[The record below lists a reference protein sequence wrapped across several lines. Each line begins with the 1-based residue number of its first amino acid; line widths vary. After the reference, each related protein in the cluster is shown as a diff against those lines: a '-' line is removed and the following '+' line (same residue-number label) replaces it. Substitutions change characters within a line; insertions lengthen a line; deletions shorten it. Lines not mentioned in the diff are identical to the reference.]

1 MGYRFTTGKLVQAQP
16 VKTFSNTRLQTTFN
30 ADGDV
35 VVVERSA
42 ATTQQREAR
51 RRSARATSGARSNRE
66 IAQRDYLLVPS
77 SLRDLYLTGSHGI
90 TSLYPEILLTTP
102 RTAKV
107 IDVTSGLT
115 TTPFLIDLNNQV
127 KISVESFVKD
137 ALSRYEIILS
147 LSTAQYDQSAA
158 AGRQYAELCLQAA
171 IAKDRLVQLFNIINV
186 DLGQNVNQVSGIRI
200 GNLDYT
206 YMNAVS
212 NLGDYLRN
220 LDENYNIEVFTNG
233 TNTQAITQILKTI
246 HNYFVIGNIAFQDAG
261 LLKRTRVATDGTIGG
276 YLDGFYNSSINNLK
290 LIVPGT
296 EDNQTIVLLVAAS
309 NDTQR
314 TRFSFQDFSND
325 TQRTKFSFQDF
336 QDPNK
341 ITSLTRLIQRDIIV
355 HGLRD
360 SILQNN
366 NNANTAQ
373 DLIKSYTGPYS
384 SINYSAGETT
394 PDYILPDIFR
404 GGYTNIDEVL
414 NSTVDPDLI
423 RLRIPLI
430 TAQNGTNFGKLD
442 TDLGIDYSLY
452 QDLVTTSTPTFTN
465 LADTVNLY
473 YTYSQN
479 IYNIITRSITS
490 NPSAPQREIA
500 LNIKDY
506 FLSFIQ
512 GSGIDTDTI
521 SSKGSAFRIGC
532 FILAADDDII
542 AAKLFRL
549 ICTIDKKLHGSTNDP
564 EIEFAKE
571 KLYESITT
579 TTGDRTVE
587 ASLNSNNNI
596 TTSGGTSDGSFGE
609 FRISPSVSFDYM
621 DGDDTS
627 FQTFH
632 NIVRRTE
639 QAYIDDFNF
648 QSNLNATTTFG
659 LSLSRDARAFVIF
672 NLFLAVLRE
681 MKMEVV
687 TNTTAI
693 DEMKIKY
700 RPQQFAILKFA
711 LENTESTP
719 DQLDAT
725 LNQYIADTA
734 EFFSS
739 FAFGQTGVDADA
751 AINFKND
758 VRYFHS
764 QYFNSIVQK
773 IDQQNQTCFDL
784 SNLLINHA
792 SQIKNQLTVMKSTI
806 SSVSSAIASNGFQQ
820 TESLLNATQLEQA
833 FLKINLTDRY
843 ANLLRGAAYLP
854 SAIDHNTGQ
863 ATNTKTVVST
873 YPVLTDP
880 TSDAVTRKFLVA
892 VGIPTGLLETLRYK
906 NAVTTTEHLYS
917 IDLVFK
923 NLQVSE
929 EQEAIGSYVTKSYT
943 FSSRIFVNEGAQLI
957 GGADTKT
964 AELSNYEQVYAATK
978 FKVIDDTGVYR
989 DITIADLERIMGSD
1003 TIVKNHFTSHY
1014 AKLFLK
1020 TVTGITLDEECFD
1033 LIPQARTY
1041 PDASQLANYTTIADG
1056 INSNFPASQ
1065 EGQLNRERVLLDL
1078 SRAIQ
1083 LAPQQHKTSMMISK
1097 TFERVHVIP
1106 IDINDLLNPIG
1117 SFLGTEAENISENDI
1132 AFIDVVAS
1140 IRLEDAQPPVSFED
1154 APASRSYSNSL
1165 GERGDRSVT
1174 APNVL
1179 SQVDAA
1185 SQSAASVGINAMI
1198 ETSNR
1203 FGGRL
1208 GGYRR

>member
-35 VVVERSA
+35 AVVEQTA

-77 SLRDLYLTGSHGI
+77 SLRDLYLTGSHGM

-137 ALSRYEIILS
+137 ALSRYESILG
-147 LSTAQYDQSAA
+147 LTTAQYDQSAA

-186 DLGQNVNQVSGIRI
+186 DLGQNVNQVSGLRI
-200 GNLDYT
+200 GNRDYT

-246 HNYFVIGNIAFQDAG
+246 HNYFVIGDITFQDVSES
-261 LLKRTRVATDGTIGG
+261 TRMAQAVNGSING
-276 YLDGFYNSSINNLK
+276 YLDTFYNNSINNLK

-296 EDNQTIVLLVAAS
+296 EDNQTIVLLVATS
-309 NDTQR
+309 NDAQG
-314 TRFSFQDFSND
+314 
-325 TQRTKFSFQDF
+325 TKFSFQDF

-341 ITSLTRLIQRDIIV
+341 ITSLTRLIQRDIVV
-355 HGLRD
+355 HGLRS
-360 SILQNN
+360 SILQSDNS
-366 NNANTAQ
+366 ADTAQ
-373 DLIKSYTGPYS
+373 ALISSYTGPYAS
-384 SINYSAGETT
+384 VRTT
-394 PDYILPDIFR
+394 SFGTVRDIFTV
-404 GGYTNIDEVL
+404 GYTNIDEVL
-414 NSTVDPDLI
+414 NSTVDPDLS
-423 RLRIPLI
+423 RLRTPLI

-479 IYNIITRSITS
+479 IYDIIARSITS

-500 LNIKDY
+500 LSIKDY
-506 FLSFIQ
+506 FLSFIR
-512 GSGIDTDTI
+512 GSGIDTDAI

-549 ICTIDKKLHGSTNDP
+549 ICTIDKKLHGSTNNP
-564 EIEFAKE
+564 EIDFAKE

-659 LSLSRDARAFVIF
+659 LSLTRDARAFVIF

-681 MKMEVV
+681 MKMKVV

-693 DEMKIKY
+693 DEMKIEY

-711 LENTESTP
+711 LENMESTP

-734 EFFSS
+734 DFFSS

-758 VRYFHS
+758 VRFFHS

-784 SNLLINHA
+784 SNLLVNHA
-792 SQIKNQLTVMKSTI
+792 SQIKNQLNVMKSTI

-820 TESLLNATQLEQA
+820 TEALLNATQLEQA

-863 ATNTKTVVST
+863 ASNTKTVVST

-906 NAVTTTEHLYS
+906 NAVTTAEHLYS

-978 FKVIDDTGVYR
+978 FKVIDDTGAYR

-1003 TIVKNHFTSHY
+1003 VIVKNHFTSHY

-1097 TFERVHVIP
+1097 TFERIHVIP

-1117 SFLGTEAENISENDI
+1117 SFLGTEAENISDNDI
-1132 AFIDVVAS
+1132 AFIDVVAK

-1174 APNVL
+1174 APNVF

>member
-35 VVVERSA
+35 AVVEQTTA
-42 ATTQQREAR
+42 TTTQQREAR

-77 SLRDLYLTGSHGI
+77 SLRDLYLTGSHGM

-137 ALSRYEIILS
+137 ALSRYESILG
-147 LSTAQYDQSAA
+147 LTTAQYDQSAA

-186 DLGQNVNQVSGIRI
+186 DLGQNVNQVSGLRI
-200 GNLDYT
+200 GNRDYT

-246 HNYFVIGNIAFQDAG
+246 HNYFVIGDIAFQDAG

-296 EDNQTIVLLVAAS
+296 EDNQTIA
-309 NDTQR
+309 
-314 TRFSFQDFSND
+314 
-325 TQRTKFSFQDF
+325 FQDF

-355 HGLRD
+355 HGLRS
-360 SILQNN
+360 SILQSNN
-366 NNANTAQ
+366 SADTAQ

-394 PDYILPDIFR
+394 PDYILRDIFR

-479 IYNIITRSITS
+479 IYDIITRSITS

-500 LNIKDY
+500 LSIKDY
-506 FLSFIQ
+506 FLSFIR

-549 ICTIDKKLHGSTNDP
+549 ICTIDKKLHGSTNNP
-564 EIEFAKE
+564 EIDFAKE

-659 LSLSRDARAFVIF
+659 LSLTRDARAFVIF

-681 MKMEVV
+681 MKMKVV

-693 DEMKIKY
+693 DEMKIEY

-711 LENTESTP
+711 LENMESTP

-734 EFFSS
+734 DFFSS

-758 VRYFHS
+758 VRFFHS

-784 SNLLINHA
+784 SNLLVNHA
-792 SQIKNQLTVMKSTI
+792 SQIKNQLNVMKSTI

-820 TESLLNATQLEQA
+820 TEALLNATQLEQA

-863 ATNTKTVVST
+863 ASNTKTVVST

-906 NAVTTTEHLYS
+906 NAVTTAEHLYS

-978 FKVIDDTGVYR
+978 FKVIDDTGAYR

-1003 TIVKNHFTSHY
+1003 VIVKNHFTSHY

-1097 TFERVHVIP
+1097 TFERIHVIP

-1132 AFIDVVAS
+1132 AFIDVVAK

-1174 APNVL
+1174 TPNVI

-1185 SQSAASVGINAMI
+1185 SQSAASVGINSMI

>member
-35 VVVERSA
+35 AVVEQTTA
-42 ATTQQREAR
+42 TTTQQREAR

-77 SLRDLYLTGSHGI
+77 SLRDLYLTGSHGM

-137 ALSRYEIILS
+137 ALSRYESILG
-147 LSTAQYDQSAA
+147 LTTAQYDQSAA

-186 DLGQNVNQVSGIRI
+186 DLGQNVNQVSGLRI
-200 GNLDYT
+200 GNRDYT

-246 HNYFVIGNIAFQDAG
+246 HNYFVIGDIAFQDAG

-296 EDNQTIVLLVAAS
+296 EDNQTIA
-309 NDTQR
+309 
-314 TRFSFQDFSND
+314 
-325 TQRTKFSFQDF
+325 FQDF

-355 HGLRD
+355 HGLRS
-360 SILQNN
+360 SILQSNN
-366 NNANTAQ
+366 SADTAQ

-394 PDYILPDIFR
+394 PDYILRDIFR

-479 IYNIITRSITS
+479 IYDIITRSITS

-500 LNIKDY
+500 LSIKDY
-506 FLSFIQ
+506 FLSFIR

-549 ICTIDKKLHGSTNDP
+549 ICTIDKKLHGSTNNP
-564 EIEFAKE
+564 EIDFAKE

-659 LSLSRDARAFVIF
+659 LSLTRDARAFVIF

-681 MKMEVV
+681 MKMKVV

-693 DEMKIKY
+693 DEMKIEY

-711 LENTESTP
+711 LENMESTP

-734 EFFSS
+734 DFFSS

-758 VRYFHS
+758 VRFFHS

-784 SNLLINHA
+784 SNLLVNHA
-792 SQIKNQLTVMKSTI
+792 SQIKNQLNVMKSTI

-820 TESLLNATQLEQA
+820 TEALLNATQLEQA

-863 ATNTKTVVST
+863 ASNTKTVVST

-906 NAVTTTEHLYS
+906 NAVTTAEHLYS

-978 FKVIDDTGVYR
+978 FKVIDDTGAYR

-1003 TIVKNHFTSHY
+1003 VIVKNHFTSHY

-1097 TFERVHVIP
+1097 TFERIHVIP

-1132 AFIDVVAS
+1132 AFIDVVAK

-1174 APNVL
+1174 APNVF

-1185 SQSAASVGINAMI
+1185 SQSAA
-1198 ETSNR
+1198 SNR

>member
-35 VVVERSA
+35 EVVEQTTA
-42 ATTQQREAR
+42 TTTQQREAR

-77 SLRDLYLTGSHGI
+77 SLRDLYLTGSHGM

-137 ALSRYEIILS
+137 ALSRYESILS

-186 DLGQNVNQVSGIRI
+186 DLGQNVNQVSGLRI
-200 GNLDYT
+200 GNSDYT

-246 HNYFVIGNIAFQDAG
+246 HNYFVIGNITSQVAD
-261 LLKRTRVATDGTIGG
+261 LNLTRRAVDGTIDGHLEEFYDSEIRNLREVEPAGEGTGVYLLPPGG
-276 YLDGFYNSSINNLK
+276 NANR
-290 LIVPGT
+290 
-296 EDNQTIVLLVAAS
+296 TI
-309 NDTQR
+309 
-314 TRFSFQDFSND
+314 FSFQNF
-325 TQRTKFSFQDF
+325 K
-336 QDPNK
+336 DPDK

-355 HGLRD
+355 HGLSN
-360 SILQNN
+360 SILQNDT
-366 NNANTAQ
+366 NAATAQ
-373 DLIKSYTGPYS
+373 TLISSYTGPYS
-384 SINYSAGETT
+384 SIKSTSFDT
-394 PDYILPDIFR
+394 VRDIFA
-404 GGYTNIDEVL
+404 GGYTNIDDVL
-414 NSTVDPDLI
+414 NSTNDPNLA
-423 RLRIPLI
+423 RLTVPLI
-430 TAQNGTNFGKLD
+430 VTQNGTSFGKLD
-442 TDLGIDYSLY
+442 TDLGIDYTLY
-452 QDLVTTSTPTFTN
+452 RDLTSTTSTTPAFNALTATC
-465 LADTVNLY
+465 NLY
-473 YTYSQN
+473 SVYAQN
-479 IYNIITRSITS
+479 IYNVVIRSITS
-490 NPSAPQREIA
+490 NFSASQREIA
-500 LNIKDY
+500 LAIKDY
-506 FLSFIQ
+506 FLSFIR

-532 FILAADDDII
+532 FIMAADNDII

-549 ICTIDKKLHGSTNDP
+549 ICAIDKKLNSSDRDP
-564 EIEFAKE
+564 LDDEIDNAKNSLYDEILE
-571 KLYESITT
+571 KIEALLNTGNNVTTDGES
-579 TTGDRTVE
+579 
-587 ASLNSNNNI
+587 
-596 TTSGGTSDGSFGE
+596 SDGSFGQ
-609 FRISPSVSFDYM
+609 FRISRGIAKDYM

-632 NIVRRTE
+632 NVVRRTE
-639 QAYIDDFNF
+639 DAYITANNF
-648 QSNLNATTTFG
+648 SRSIDGTTTFG
-659 LSLSRDARAFVIF
+659 LSFTRDARAFVIF

-681 MKMEVV
+681 MRMFVV
-687 TNTTAI
+687 TNKVAYN
-693 DEMKIKY
+693 EMKIEY
-700 RPQQFAILKFA
+700 RPQQFATLKFA
-711 LENTESTP
+711 LENMESTP

-734 EFFSS
+734 DFFSS
-739 FAFGQTGVDADA
+739 FAFSQPSVDADA

-784 SNLLINHA
+784 SNLLVNHA
-792 SQIKNQLTVMKSTI
+792 SQIKNQLTVLKSTI

-863 ATNTKTVVST
+863 AINTKTVVST

-906 NAVTTTEHLYS
+906 NAVTTAEHLYS

-929 EQEAIGSYVTKSYT
+929 EQEAIGSYVTKSFT

-978 FKVIDDTGVYR
+978 FKVIDDTGAYR
-989 DITIADLERIMGSD
+989 DITIADLERIIGSD
-1003 TIVKNHFTSHY
+1003 VIVKNHFTSHY

-1097 TFERVHVIP
+1097 TFERIHVIP
-1106 IDINDLLNPIG
+1106 IDINDLLNPLGIV
-1117 SFLGTEAENISENDI
+1117 LGTEAENISENDI
-1132 AFIDVVAS
+1132 AFIDVVAK